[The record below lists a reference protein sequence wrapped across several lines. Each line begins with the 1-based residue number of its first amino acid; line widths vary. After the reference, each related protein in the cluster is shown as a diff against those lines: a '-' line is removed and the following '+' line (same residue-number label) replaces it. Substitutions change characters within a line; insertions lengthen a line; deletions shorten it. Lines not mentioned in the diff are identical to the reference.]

1 MQELLL
7 LLGYLKSE
15 AAVYTALLELGSSQA
30 GTIAKTAKL
39 NRVSVYKALD
49 KLIAQGLV
57 SYTKRNNRKTFK
69 AADISKI
76 KLLVKE
82 KKDQLTTFEKNI
94 PNIIAEYTKK
104 EEVQTEIYEG
114 IQGVKAM
121 SETFLQEGKKGDIW
135 YVMGTPKKAEV
146 LGGYYKDLNERAY
159 KKRRKLFIIYNAD
172 AAGLFNIRK
181 KQKGTSVRLMPK
193 HCKTPAEID
202 VFGDNV
208 AIVLFSPVVLAFTI
222 KNKEVADSFKQYF
235 QFVWNE
241 SKKA

>member
-94 PNIIAEYTKK
+94 PNIIPSYISVCTSSFLVYSA
-104 EEVQTEIYEG
+104 IIFG
-114 IQGVKAM
+114 I
-121 SETFLQEGKKGDIW
+121 F
-135 YVMGTPKKAEV
+135 
-146 LGGYYKDLNERAY
+146 
-159 KKRRKLFIIYNAD
+159 
-172 AAGLFNIRK
+172 
-181 KQKGTSVRLMPK
+181 
-193 HCKTPAEID
+193 
-202 VFGDNV
+202 
-208 AIVLFSPVVLAFTI
+208 FSKVV
-222 KNKEVADSFKQYF
+222 N
-235 QFVWNE
+235 
-241 SKKA
+241 